1 MGLVPENVQRFAR
14 ILIDAGYST
23 YLVGGAV
30 RNLLHENS
38 PTDWDIATNATP
50 HQVKK
55 LYRRTIPTGIRHGT
69 VTVLFQNDRFEV
81 TTFRTDSAYSDG
93 RHPDVVHFTSTIE
106 QDLARRDF
114 TINAIAVD
122 LASGNLHDPHEGR
135 ADLAARRLRTVGNAS
150 ERFAEDRLRLFRGC
164 RLAAELNLT
173 VDADTVQSMTNAIP
187 TAGQVATERIGEE
200 LRRLMIAPTPS
211 VGLHLLERS
220 GLIAMCF
227 PMLNSNR
234 NQPGSPNTARYGHID
249 STPRDLV
256 RRLAILLSPV
266 TAVNAPAAATHAQ
279 TELIRLRF
287 PNEIA
292 KKVSATI
299 HGLGIPLTAGSSDA
313 AIRQLL
319 ATVGRENA
327 EDAIAV
333 RQATDSIDERLA
345 QRVRFQADS
354 RNALSIRELAVNGG
368 DLQRKLGLCSGPRIG
383 TLLKAL
389 LQKVLEDPSSNDR
402 VQLLRAAQAYQS
414 EARSAVL
421 PSLPTSF
428 K

>member
-1 MGLVPENVQRFAR
+1 MK
-14 ILIDAGYST
+14 
-23 YLVGGAV
+23 
-30 RNLLHENS
+30 NS
-38 PTDWDIATNATP
+38 
-50 HQVKK
+50 
-55 LYRRTIPTGIRHGT
+55 
-69 VTVLFQNDRFEV
+69 
-81 TTFRTDSAYSDG
+81 
-93 RHPDVVHFTSTIE
+93 
-106 QDLARRDF
+106 
-114 TINAIAVD
+114 
-122 LASGNLHDPHEGR
+122 
-135 ADLAARRLRTVGNAS
+135 
-150 ERFAEDRLRLFRGC
+150 
-164 RLAAELNLT
+164 
-173 VDADTVQSMTNAIP
+173 IP
-187 TAGQVATERIGEE
+187 TAGQVAAERIGEE

-227 PMLNSNR
+227 PMLNNNR
-234 NQPGSPNTARYGHID
+234 NQHGSPNTVRYEHID

-256 RRLAILLSPV
+256 RRLAILMSPA
-266 TAVNAPAAATHAQ
+266 TAVNALAAATRAQ
-279 TELIRLRF
+279 TELTRLRF

-292 KKVSATI
+292 KKVSTTI
-299 HGLGIPLTAGSSDA
+299 RGLGIPLTAGSSDT

-354 RNALSIRELAVNGG
+354 RNALSIRELAVNGN

-402 VQLLRAAQAYQS
+402 VQLLRAAQEYQS
-414 EARSAVL
+414 EARSSML